1 MDEKKYFEREYN
13 YLQVAGENFARKHQ
27 ELGSMLRMSEKQRK
41 DPMVERLFEAFSFL
55 SGRIHERLDD
65 DIPEFTSGMLELLF
79 PHFLRPFPS
88 TAILEVK
95 PIPAAVT
102 KPVLVERGSEVQTPP
117 NKYKVKYKV
126 AASPLEH
133 ARTLEKE
140 ESAEFIFRTTQ
151 DMTVR
156 PMKITSIKID
166 DNPDNTSSLILQITP
181 DPNVNFAT
189 LDLQRLSLYLNGQP
203 SLKYTLL
210 LYLTKYINS
219 ISVQDS
225 DSTKTSAQNIDP
237 FVIGIPGLTSEL
249 GYDGDELAVIP
260 YAQQTFTG
268 YRLLQEYF
276 CFAERFFFIE
286 VKGLD
291 AFQSKSG
298 GGKFDIRF
306 NFDRKLSHELKPG
319 LQDIC
324 LNCVPVV
331 NLFERA
337 TEQVAVTQRMP
348 DYYIVPDSSRR
359 KSKEIYSVNSVIGIG
374 ENKQAQYSY
383 TPVTSYQILTAPDSD
398 YDYRRFYSTVYRP
411 VSADVAETSI
421 RVFGPSMEEDIF
433 PRETLS
439 IHATLSNGFLPSK
452 YLPINSLT
460 HPIDFPVG
468 LKVTNISVPGE
479 VLSNPER
486 KNYLW
491 AVISHLNMS
500 YSTLADTGTLKKVLS
515 LYNWSPIHNNPNQKK
530 IDEGVLKVYTPETR
544 NIFRNRSLIR
554 GMGFKI
560 DIDVSKFENGLGD
573 VHLFGL
579 VLSRFLSQYVTI
591 NSHIILTMVD
601 KETKEEYHWHPD
613 SGKILP
619 V

>member
-13 YLQVAGENFARKHQ
+13 YLQIAGENFARKHQ

-41 DPMVERLFEAFSFL
+41 DPFVERLFEAFSFL

-65 DIPEFTSGMLELLF
+65 DIPEFTSGLLELLF

-102 KPVLVERGSEVQTPP
+102 KPVVVNRDSEVQTPP

-126 AASPLEH
+126 AASPLEQT
-133 ARTLEKE
+133 RTIEKE

-151 DMTVR
+151 DLTVR
-156 PMKITSIKID
+156 PMKISAIKID
-166 DNPDNTSSLILQITP
+166 DNTDGTSSLVLQISA
-181 DPNVNFAT
+181 DQNVNFAD
-189 LDLQRLSLYLNGQP
+189 LDLQRLSLYLSGQQ

-210 LYLTKYINS
+210 LYLTKYVKS
-219 ISVQDS
+219 LSVQES
-225 DSTKTSAQNIDP
+225 GSAKTSAQDIEP
-237 FVIGIPGLTSEL
+237 FVVGIPGITPEL

-260 YAQQTFTG
+260 YAQQSFTG

-276 CFAERFFFIE
+276 CFPERFFFLE

-291 AFQSKSG
+291 QFEPKGG
-298 GGKFDIRF
+298 GGKFEVRF
-306 NFDRKLSHELKPG
+306 NFDRKLSREYKPG
-319 LQDIC
+319 LQDIL

-331 NLFERA
+331 NLFERS

-348 DYYIVPDSSRR
+348 EYYIVPDSNRR
-359 KSKEIYSVNSVIGIG
+359 KSKEIYFVNSVIGVG
-374 ENKQAQYSY
+374 ENKQTQYTY
-383 TPVTSYQILTAPDSD
+383 TPITSYQILTKPDGD

-411 VSADVAETSI
+411 VPSDVAETSI
-421 RVFGPSMEEDIF
+421 RVFGPSMEDDIF

-439 IHATLSNGFLPSK
+439 IQATLSNGFLPAK
-452 YLPINSLT
+452 YLPVNSLT

-468 LKVTNISVPGE
+468 LKVSNMTVPGE
-479 VLSNPER
+479 VLANPER

-500 YSTLADTGTLKKVLS
+500 YSTLAETNTLKTVLS
-515 LYNWSPIHNNPNQKK
+515 LYNWSPVHNNPNQKK
-530 IDEGVLKVYTPETR
+530 IEEGILNIYAPETY
-544 NIFRNRSLIR
+544 NLFRNRSLVR
-554 GMGFKI
+554 GIEFKI

-579 VLSRFLSQYVTI
+579 VLSQFLSQYVTI
-591 NSHIILTMVD
+591 NSHIILKMID
-601 KETKEEYHWHPD
+601 KESKEEYTWQPD
-613 SGKILP
+613 PGKILP